1 MTIKDEKTIL
11 KAIFEIGIDGNNSN
25 NYYIMNE
32 YIKKTPVEAKKIT
45 FSLLSLQLV
54 LEELSKRWDKEIDKI
69 VE

>member
-32 YIKKTPVEAKKIT
+32 YIKKTPVEAK
-45 FSLLSLQLV
+45 
-54 LEELSKRWDKEIDKI
+54 
-69 VE
+69 